1 MLLCIILLTPYTL
14 VMPNEK
20 HVSCLESLSRTWST
34 YVVKGKKEGL
44 TYAKQSIYHLYQM
57 AISVTFLI
65 WWLSM
70 QGLQAAL
77 EETSYKNSSYYD
89 ILGGITNIV

>member
-1 MLLCIILLTPYTL
+1 MQNGASAIFT
-14 VMPNEK
+14 K
-20 HVSCLESLSRTWST
+20 W
-34 YVVKGKKEGL
+34 
-44 TYAKQSIYHLYQM
+44 

-89 ILGGITNIV
+89 ILGGITNIG